1 MALLTTKAKAKAA
14 LSSRDK
20 IAQLEAQIKQ
30 AKADIAKEEKAA
42 IAANLLS
49 VTVIKS
55 DAVLAPAKKDYDGAF
70 DTPPAYLTKLELR
83 GVQKFFDKNS
93 KLRNKTIK
101 VWFDLDDLGLGL
113 RLK

>member
-1 MALLTTKAKAKAA
+1 MSTATKAKKA
-14 LSSRDK
+14 LSIRTK
-20 IAQLEAQIKQ
+20 IERLDAQIKQ
-30 AKADIAKEEKAA
+30 AKADIAKHEKEA
-42 IAANLLS
+42 IASNLLS

-55 DAVLAPAKKDYDGAF
+55 DTMLAPAKKDYDGAF
-70 DTPPAYLTKLELR
+70 DNPPAYLTKLELR
-83 GVQKFFDKNS
+83 GVQKFYDKNS